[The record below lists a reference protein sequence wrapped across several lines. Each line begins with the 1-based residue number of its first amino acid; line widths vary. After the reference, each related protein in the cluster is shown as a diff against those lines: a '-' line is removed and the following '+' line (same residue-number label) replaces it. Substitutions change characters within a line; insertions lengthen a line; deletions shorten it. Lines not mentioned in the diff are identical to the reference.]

1 MKDTYDD
8 GYLLSGIIYLYRII
22 DTHVEGPSLKNLR
35 MMKALCGANTLRNV
49 VLATTMWEKVTEDEG
64 LRREAELKQVF
75 WKDMIDSGLTVTRI
89 TIETRDDAHTL
100 VKSLL
105 KNKPISTRLQEE
117 LHSGKSLVQTE
128 AGTEVREEMKR
139 LEQNLKAEHEAEMT
153 ELKKAQRDRENPF
166 SIT

>member
-1 MKDTYDD
+1 METS
-8 GYLLSGIIYLYRII
+8 LL
-22 DTHVEGPSLKNLR
+22 EGHDRWSLNR
-35 MMKALCGANTLRNV
+35 VR
-49 VLATTMWEKVTEDEG
+49 
-64 LRREAELKQVF
+64 
-75 WKDMIDSGLTVTRI
+75 TRI
-89 TIETRDDAHTL
+89 TTETRDDAHTL

-105 KNKPISTRLQEE
+105 KNKPILTRLQED
-117 LHSGKSLVQTE
+117 LHSSKSLVQTE